1 MSLEGYN
8 NWIAQTHRLGETL
21 ENWTDKEFLED
32 ATFITQEEYDALK
45 IDREKPI
52 NIVLYPMA
60 MTWEVE

>member
-1 MSLEGYN
+1 M
-8 NWIAQTHRLGETL
+8 TR

-52 NIVLYPMA
+52 DIVLYPMA